1 MSDLEVFREYN
12 FLRHPCTS
20 DSLQDHIHT
29 RLQMP
34 EQSSLHT
41 NSRGNGLIFQKK
53 GVKKGKIVNYAN
65 TQKEDISRFQAHN
78 YPFFFWICALKHLL
92 NSYKP

>member
-1 MSDLEVFREYN
+1 
-12 FLRHPCTS
+12 
-20 DSLQDHIHT
+20 
-29 RLQMP
+29 MP
-34 EQSSLHT
+34 EQSSLHA

-78 YPFFFWICALKHLL
+78 YSFFFLNLCIKTFIKLIQTLKTGGQ
-92 NSYKP
+92 SAG